1 MSANDKIKP
10 VSIALN
16 KTNYIYFVNNDLTTV
31 RARSVTIP
39 RVGIGIGNF
48 SGFYVSFIRIWY

>member
-16 KTNYIYFVNNDLTTV
+16 KTKYIYFVNNDPTTIG
-31 RARSVTIP
+31 ARSVTIP
-39 RVGIGIGNF
+39 RAGIGIGNF